1 MLIAPLKDIMRIQLQ
16 EFAKGKI
23 ILYFLLFY
31 TVAKK
36 LIVRYALVLQ
46 KMFVMSVM
54 QDFLYILML
63 VLELALL
70 VNYII

>member
-1 MLIAPLKDIMRIQLQ
+1 MQIARFKGIMRIQLQ

-31 TVAKK
+31 TVVKK
-36 LIVRYALVLQ
+36 LIVRYVLVLQ